1 MKSVDYPECIR
12 PPSNLRRKK
21 RIAVNTLYLL
31 LRIDPCC
38 MDTVHHPTSLILFT
52 RRERTSAINSK
63 IVNTPQKKLDFHII
77 VNKSRRPDKRATM
90 YFSFFLLHR
99 LVTLSSFSS
108 SHYLTVYLIPHNC
121 NTCNRQGLKLMRKK
135 TSFLR
140 SLHLVVTT
148 NVIRLIPCHFIKF
161 IDILFGSYDVEGKD
175 GRNVQAI

>member
-1 MKSVDYPECIR
+1 MSLRLKSVDHPECR

-21 RIAVNTLYLL
+21 RTVVDAVNTLYLL

-90 YFSFFLLHR
+90 YFSFFA
-99 LVTLSSFSS
+99 SSIGHFVLFFFVS
-108 SHYLTVYLIPHNC
+108 LFDCL
-121 NTCNRQGLKLMRKK
+121 
-135 TSFLR
+135 FLAIAI
-140 SLHLVVTT
+140 H
-148 NVIRLIPCHFIKF
+148 VIDK
-161 IDILFGSYDVEGKD
+161 G
-175 GRNVQAI
+175 